1 MTLVFETT
9 TNPTLARGG
18 QASGTARTPHSPDA
32 TNSSAGELP
41 HILFLIDRFPGPD
54 SGGAEA
60 ILVNIIRRLP
70 RDKFRCSL
78 VTFGIN
84 PKVKPSEL
92 FPCPVHIFPLRRT
105 YDWNG
110 LKTAVKLAKLI
121 RQEKISIV
129 HTFFETSDLWGGM
142 IAKLSGCPFLV
153 SSRRDMGILR
163 KGMKH
168 DIAYRF
174 MRRQMDLV
182 LPVSDQVREFCIE
195 RDGLDPEKVVTLYN
209 GVEVERLAQ
218 ADGCDAL
225 RTQYGL
231 DGASHIISTVANIRP
246 VKGIDVLIRAAA
258 IVCRQF
264 PRANFVIVGH
274 HGEGGYFKDLQD
286 LSKSLGVCENIK
298 FVGGQDEIG
307 PFLNMSQVFCLP
319 SRSEGFSNALIEAMA
334 CSLPCVAT
342 RVGGN
347 SEALQ
352 DGSNGFLVENEDAEA
367 MANRILALLQDP
379 ARARE
384 MGAAARCVVEA
395 RFTMEAMMANLVR
408 QYESLLS
415 GKRL

>member
-1 MTLVFETT
+1 MTLVLETNA
-9 TNPTLARGG
+9 NPALAHPECKPGTRG
-18 QASGTARTPHSPDA
+18 TPLSPDLA
-32 TNSSAGELP
+32 NSRTGELP
-41 HILFLIDRFPGPD
+41 HVLFLIDRFPGPD

-60 ILVNIIRRLP
+60 MLVNIIRRLP
-70 RDKFRCSL
+70 RDKFRRSL

-84 PKVKPSEL
+84 PKVKPAEL
-92 FPCPVHIFPLRRT
+92 FPCPVYIFPLRRT

-110 LKTAVKLAKLI
+110 LKTAIKLAKLI

-142 IAKLSGCPFLV
+142 IAKLSGCPLLV

-174 MRRQMDLV
+174 MRRHMDLV
-182 LPVSDQVREFCIE
+182 LPVSNQVREFCIE
-195 RDGLDPEKVVTLYN
+195 RDGLDPRKVVTLYN

-218 ADGCDAL
+218 ANGCDTL
-225 RTQYGL
+225 RTRYGL
-231 DGASHIISTVANIRP
+231 NGASHIISTVANIRP

-264 PRANFVIVGH
+264 PHANFVIVGH

-286 LSKSLGVCENIK
+286 LCESLGICENIK

-352 DGSNGFLVENEDAEA
+352 DGSNGYLVENEDAEA
-367 MANRILALLQDP
+367 MANRILALLQNP
-379 ARARE
+379 GGAKE
-384 MGAAARCVVEA
+384 MGAAARRVVEE
-395 RFTMEAMMANLVR
+395 RFTMDAMMANLVR
-408 QYESLLS
+408 QYDSLLS
-415 GKRL
+415 GKRS